1 MKTLAM
7 EPQKATMN
15 ETVWEEDRIFL
26 FIDLNNSTYLAEKL
40 GNKLFSYLI
49 TQCVADIYP
58 LLHQY
63 KAQLYQIVGDEIVL
77 TWRRSDCT
85 DTAKVV
91 QLFFDFEKRLLN
103 ATGSY
108 RANYGLVPTFKAT
121 CHLGKVA
128 VSGNI
133 FSADEPVYRG
143 DVLNTCGG
151 LFKLCKALDKRLA
164 VTEAFVK
171 EIRKPT
177 TLNIVP
183 LGRYLIKGKQN
194 YEAVYTI
201 LPD

>member
-58 LLHQY
+58 LVHQY

-85 DTAKVV
+85 DTGKVV

-108 RANYGLVPTFKAT
+108 RTNYGLAPTFKAT

-177 TLNIVP
+177 TLSIVP